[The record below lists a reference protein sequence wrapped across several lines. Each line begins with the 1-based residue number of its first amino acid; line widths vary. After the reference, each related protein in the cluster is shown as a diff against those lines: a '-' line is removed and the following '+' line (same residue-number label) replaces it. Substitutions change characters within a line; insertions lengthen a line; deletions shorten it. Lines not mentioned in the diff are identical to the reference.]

1 MFLKRKESVNYF
13 LILKEQTFEAG
24 CKMSEHVKKEGNR
37 RTVEIDIIYKV
48 GSRNI

>member
-13 LILKEQTFEAG
+13 MILKEQTFEAG
-24 CKMSEHVKKEGNR
+24 VKMLEHVKKEANR
-37 RTVEIDIIYKV
+37 RAVEIDIIYKV